1 MARTRLR
8 EEPYY
13 FYYGAYSVSKILY
26 VEDHPAQRDIMAQ
39 MLELS
44 GYQVAVAADGVEGVE
59 QAHAWNPDLILMDL
73 RMPRM
78 DGFEAIQVL
87 RSDPATASIPI
98 IAISAWASAK
108 HKDRALEAGANEHF
122 TKPVDLSRLIET
134 INRYLG
140 RPGSP

>member
-1 MARTRLR
+1 V
-8 EEPYY
+8 
-13 FYYGAYSVSKILY
+13 FKILY

-44 GYQVAVAADGVEGVE
+44 GYEVAVACDGIDGVE
-59 QAHAWNPDLILMDL
+59 QAHSWCPDLILMDL

-78 DGFEAIQVL
+78 DGFEAIKLL
-87 RSDPATASIPI
+87 RSDPETADIPI

-108 HKDRALEAGANEHF
+108 HKERALDAGADEHF

-134 INRYLG
+134 INRFLN
-140 RPGSP
+140 RQKSPRL

>member
-1 MARTRLR
+1 M
-8 EEPYY
+8 
-13 FYYGAYSVSKILY
+13 SKILY

-44 GYQVAVAADGVEGVE
+44 GYQVAVASDGIEGVE
-59 QAHAWNPDLILMDL
+59 LAHSWNPDLILMDL

-78 DGFEAIQVL
+78 DGFEAIKVL
-87 RSDPATASIPI
+87 RSEPATAGIPI

-108 HKDRALEAGANEHF
+108 HKDRALEAGADEHF

-134 INRYLG
+134 INRYLA
-140 RPGSP
+140 RSAPSRTPRR